1 MAYQI
6 SLAEIHQLLLEHQ
19 LLKELIIDGQWH
31 YLYPTNQA
39 PKNFYRLSYDSRQVD
54 KQTLFFCKG
63 LNFKAE
69 FLQQATDL
77 GVSAYVAETYYE
89 NNPATAIVVTDIRQ
103 AMAILAQHFYQ
114 YPQDKLVK
122 IAITGTKGKTTTA
135 YFTHQL
141 LSAALGN
148 KVALFSSEET
158 ILDGQTRQASSL
170 STPEALVLYQQM
182 AKAVENQVT
191 HLVMEVSSQAY
202 KTQRVY
208 GLTFEVGIFLNI
220 GHDHIS
226 PIEHPT
232 FEDYLYCKRQL
243 IMHSKQMIIH
253 QEIPYFDLLAQTC
266 RKAQVPL
273 LTFGVKQGDYR
284 ITALSQHEFQLKRQQ
299 TTTAESFELA
309 LLGTFNFD
317 NATAALLAARS
328 VCALDTLTA
337 QNALKQTVVP
347 GRMNLFHLPNG
358 AVVLV
363 DYAHNYLSLQAVS
376 QCARQLRPTGQLIIV
391 TGSAGGKALSRRPD
405 IGKALTEFAD
415 VAILTADDP
424 NFEAVSEIIA
434 EIKAVI
440 PKEQIIYEIEDRHA
454 AITKALTLAN
464 GDDVVILA
472 GKGNEQTMKIKG
484 QAIPYQSDIQFVQQ
498 WIQKAEI

>member
-1 MAYQI
+1 MTYHI
-6 SLAEIHQLLLEHQ
+6 SLAEIHQLLLENH
-19 LLKELIIDGQWH
+19 LLKELIVDKNW
-31 YLYPTNQA
+31 YYTYPETLSTKEFTQ
-39 PKNFYRLSYDSRQVD
+39 LSYDSRVAD
-54 KQTLFFCKG
+54 GQTLFFCKG

-69 FLQQATDL
+69 FLAQATTL
-77 GVSAYVAETYYE
+77 GVQAYVSEVYYE
-89 NNPATAIVVTDIRQ
+89 ENTAIAFIVTDIRA

-114 YPQDKLVK
+114 YPQDRLVK

-141 LSAALGN
+141 LSAALGER
-148 KVALFSSEET
+148 VALFSSEET
-158 ILDGQTRQASSL
+158 ILDGKTRQSSSL
-170 STPEALVLYQQM
+170 STPEALVLYEQM
-182 AKAVENQVT
+182 AKAVENNVT

-202 KTQRVY
+202 KTKRVY

-243 IMHSKQMIIH
+243 IMHSQQMIVH
-253 QEIPYFDLLAQTC
+253 QDIPYFDLLAQTC
-266 RKAQVPL
+266 QQAQVAM

-284 ITALSQHEFQLKRQQ
+284 ITGNSQHSFQLQRQQ
-299 TTTAESFELA
+299 TSTIESFELA

-328 VCALDTLTA
+328 VCPIDTLTA
-337 QNALKQTVVP
+337 QKALKQTVVP

-376 QCARQLRPTGQLIIV
+376 QCARQLRPSGQLIIV

-405 IGKALTEFAD
+405 IGRALTEFAD
-415 VAILTADDP
+415 IAILTADDP
-424 NFEAVSEIIA
+424 NFEEVSDIIA
-434 EIKAVI
+434 EIKAVM
-440 PKEQIIYEIEDRHA
+440 PANQIVYEIEDRHE
-454 AITKALTLAN
+454 AITKALSLAN
-464 GDDVVILA
+464 SEDVVILA

-484 QAIPYQSDIQFVQQ
+484 KAVPYQSDIQFVQHWQ
-498 WIQKAEI
+498 QKG